1 MGGNGVIVVDTS
13 IWIEFFRGR
22 NTALVDQLRKLL
34 EQDQVLL
41 AAPVRLEIL
50 MGAARKEV
58 PTLRRV
64 LSALPL
70 LLPSDKIW
78 QKLEVWVDRARKAG
92 ERFGSMDLLIAAIA
106 DDHGASVWSTDGDFA
121 RMARLN
127 LAKLFCT

>member
-1 MGGNGVIVVDTS
+1 MIVVDTS

-22 NTALVDQLRKLL
+22 NSIVDNHLRKLID
-34 EQDQVLL
+34 QDQVFL

-58 PTLRRV
+58 STLRRV

-70 LLPSDKIW
+70 LVPGDATW
-78 QKLEVWVDRARKAG
+78 QKLESWVDGARKAG
-92 ERFGSMDLLIAAIA
+92 ERFGAMDLLIAGIA
-106 DDHGASVWSTDGDFA
+106 DDHGASVWSMDEDFA

-127 LAKLFCT
+127 FAKLFQA